1 MMLLHIGTFH
11 LAIDERQKSP
21 WHDLAPRTRVLCAG
35 LFVFANALTANGHW
49 WTWGLYGLGLLVLI
63 RLSHITGAVFLRRVV
78 VEFLFISVVL
88 LGTLFRPGETTL
100 FQWGWIHISQE
111 GLTVLGSV
119 SLKAFLSLMML
130 NLLVLTTPISALL
143 HALRELRVP
152 PLLVAILAAMYR
164 YIGVLVSEFTAMRR
178 AALSRNLMIRRG
190 WQRQVIGNMIGALFI
205 RTYERGDRIHQAML
219 ARGYTGLPPIEQMP
233 PGGKADILAL
243 TLILALLGLGQLI
256 YLR

>member
-1 MMLLHIGTFH
+1 MMMLLHIGTFH

-49 WTWGLYGLGLLVLI
+49 WTWLVYGLGLLVLI

-78 VEFLFISVVL
+78 VEFLFIGVVL

-130 NLLVLTTPISALL
+130 NLLVLTTPIPALL

-178 AALSRNLMIRRG
+178 AALSRNLM
-190 WQRQVIGNMIGALFI
+190 
-205 RTYERGDRIHQAML
+205 TYERGDRIHQAML

-256 YLR
+256 YWR